1 MSGVVKVREGVR
13 WTTRDRGASAAADA
27 EQVRLVRRVQAGD
40 SSAYEKLVRMH
51 QHRLL
56 MVIGGILRRNEDV
69 EDVAQQALVKAYI
82 SLKQFDLRSSFRTWL
97 YKIAVNECWDY
108 LRRKKARPLVY
119 EADLSEEQFQHFD
132 SAPQHAGGA
141 LKIGQDAQTQAEQR
155 DLLDQLLRELDEQ
168 DQTIL
173 VMKAVWGF
181 TAGEIAAALGLNVI
195 TVRVRMC
202 RARGR
207 LVEVYQRRL
216 EHRGTSR
223 FSESCASS
231 GSIRKS
237 ARDSKDWLDNSPP
250 PIAPQM

>member
-1 MSGVVKVREGVR
+1 MSSVAKVRERVGC
-13 WTTRDRGASAAADA
+13 TTGDRSASAAADA

-82 SLKQFDLRSSFRTWL
+82 SLNQFDLRSSFRTWL
-97 YKIAVNECWDY
+97 YKIAVNECWNY
-108 LRRKKARPLVY
+108 LRRKKARPLLY
-119 EADLSEEQFQHFD
+119 EADLSEEQVQHLD
-132 SAPQHAGGA
+132 SIPEHAGGA
-141 LKIGQDAQTQAEQR
+141 LRIGQDAQTQAEQR
-155 DLLDQLLRELDEQ
+155 DLLDQLFRELDEQ

-181 TAGEIAAALGLNVI
+181 SAGEIAAALGLNVV

-207 LVEVYQRRL
+207 LVEIYRRRL

-223 FSESCASS
+223 FSDSCTNSE
-231 GSIRKS
+231 SIRETAS
-237 ARDSKDWLDNSPP
+237 DSKDWLQDSP
-250 PIAPQM
+250 

>member
-1 MSGVVKVREGVR
+1 MSSTAKARGGVR
-13 WTTRDRGASAAADA
+13 WTTGDRGASAAADA

-40 SSAYEKLVRMH
+40 STAYEKLVRIH

-97 YKIAVNECWDY
+97 YKIAVNECWNY
-108 LRRKKARPLVY
+108 LRRKKARPLLY
-119 EADLSEEQFQHFD
+119 EADLSEEQVEHLD
-132 SAPQHAGGA
+132 SMPGHAGGA
-141 LKIGQDAQTQAEQR
+141 LRIGQDAQTQAEQR
-155 DLLDQLLRELDEQ
+155 DLLDQLFRELDEQ

-181 TAGEIAAALGLNVI
+181 SAGEIAEALGLNVV

-207 LVEVYQRRL
+207 LVEIYRRRL

-231 GSIRKS
+231 EPIRETAS
-237 ARDSKDWLDNSPP
+237 DSKDCLQDSP
-250 PIAPQM
+250 